1 MVWKTINAGASVRNF
16 KYLKYI
22 TFGILLHIVVK
33 KKNIMNISTITC
45 DEIIEWYNEEKKLF
59 QQILIKRMQTIN
71 YKSYVL
77 AFLLIAIALLI
88 PVSIH
93 CFLINYPAKQKKVT
107 FLLINRNK

>member
-1 MVWKTINAGASVRNF
+1 
-16 KYLKYI
+16 
-22 TFGILLHIVVK
+22 
-33 KKNIMNISTITC
+33 
-45 DEIIEWYNEEKKLF
+45 
-59 QQILIKRMQTIN
+59 MQTIN
-71 YKSYVL
+71 YKIYVL